1 MRLVPK
7 DINGAIDFF
16 NVHAQ
21 FWAQDPGAIG
31 TTPERVAELQARVA
45 AAREAHLA
53 QRQMQDA
60 ARSATIRLQLA
71 LDEMKDLGTTIVQ
84 EVRAKAAV
92 DGPEIFVDASLPL
105 PRKGSPIGEPG
116 TPKNFSFQLDAI
128 GALML
133 KWDCDHP
140 RGAVGTMYRIS
151 RRIGWNGPFTFI
163 GLCGKKSFN
172 DDTLPAGVAMAT
184 YEIVAYRST
193 KTGSAG
199 VFMVCFG
206 GAGGMPA
213 GMQVA
218 A

>member
-1 MRLVPK
+1 MTRLAMRLVPK

-53 QRQMQDA
+53 QRQIQDA
-60 ARSATIRLQLA
+60 ARSATIALQLA
-71 LDEMKDLGTTIVQ
+71 LDEMKDLGATIVQ
-84 EVRAKAAV
+84 EVY
-92 DGPEIFVDASLPL
+92 IDASLPL

-116 TPKNFSFQLDAI
+116 TPTNFSFKLRPS
-128 GALML
+128 GALTL

-140 RGAVGTMYRIS
+140 RGAVGTIYRIS
-151 RRIGWNGPFTFI
+151 RCVGSNAPYTFI
-163 GLCGKKSFN
+163 GTSGKKSFN
-172 DDTLPAGVAMAT
+172 DATLPAGVARVM
-184 YEIVAYRST
+184 YEIVAIRST
-193 KTGSAG
+193 KTGKAG
-199 VFMVCFG
+199 EFMVRFG
-206 GAGGMPA
+206 GAGRIPA
-213 GMQVA
+213 SVQVA